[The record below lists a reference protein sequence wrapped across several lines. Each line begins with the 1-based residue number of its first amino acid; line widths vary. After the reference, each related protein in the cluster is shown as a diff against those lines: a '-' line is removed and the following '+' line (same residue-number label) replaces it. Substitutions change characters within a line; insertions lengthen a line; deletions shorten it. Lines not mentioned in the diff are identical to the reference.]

1 MRQTAVCSTF
11 RRHELNGIV
20 ILRER
25 EREEKA
31 KRRRIERGRRKVGRE
46 RRKLESKRKKV
57 FKTHE

>member
-25 EREEKA
+25 ERGEGKEEMNREREEEGRKREEK
-31 KRRRIERGRRKVGRE
+31 IGEQE
-46 RRKLESKRKKV
+46 EESIQN
-57 FKTHE
+57 T